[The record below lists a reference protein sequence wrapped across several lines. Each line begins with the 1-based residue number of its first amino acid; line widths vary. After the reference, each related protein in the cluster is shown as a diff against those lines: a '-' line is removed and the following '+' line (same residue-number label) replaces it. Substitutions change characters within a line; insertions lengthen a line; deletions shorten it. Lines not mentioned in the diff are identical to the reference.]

1 MIFRV
6 PTSASIAALALSVVA
21 ACAAESGVVAVP
33 RALDP
38 LDFYPL
44 RVGNAWSYDVD
55 TGEPSTTLAVTRVE
69 AFDGTIAEL
78 RTGESVVRYQVGS
91 DGIRLPGSD
100 AWLIRAPIRVG
111 ATWPAP
117 GGRSAELV
125 STRAV
130 SETPA
135 GRFDDCLEVLE
146 VGGKLDLEVRTV
158 YCRSIGPTTVTSTM
172 RSKRSARSLTV
183 AARLR
188 GYEVSPQAS
197 GP

>member
-6 PTSASIAALALSVVA
+6 LGSASIAALALCLVA
-21 ACAAESGVVAVP
+21 ACATGSGVVAAP
-33 RALDP
+33 KALDP

-55 TGEPSTTLAVTRVE
+55 TGELSTTLAVTRVE

-78 RTGESVVRYQVGS
+78 RTGESVVRYQVAS
-91 DGIRLPGSD
+91 DGIRLRGAD
-100 AWLIRAPIRVG
+100 AWLIRGPIRVG
-111 ATWPAP
+111 STWPAP
-117 GGRSAELV
+117 GGRSAEIV
-125 STRAV
+125 SLGAM

-135 GRFDDCLEVLE
+135 GRFDGCLEVLE

-158 YCRSIGPTTVTSTM
+158 YCRGIGPTIVTSTM
-172 RSKRSARSLTV
+172 RSKQSARVLTV
-183 AARLR
+183 SARLR

-197 GP
+197 DP

>member
-6 PTSASIAALALSVVA
+6 PGSASIAALAVCLAA
-21 ACAAESGVVAVP
+21 ACATESGVVANP
-33 RALDP
+33 TALDP

-44 RVGNAWSYDVD
+44 RVGHAWSYDVD

-78 RTGESVVRYQVGS
+78 RTGESVVRYEVAS
-91 DGIRLPGSD
+91 DGIRLRGAD

-125 STRAV
+125 SLGAM

-158 YCRSIGPTTVTSTM
+158 YCRGIGPTSVTSTM
-172 RSKRSARSLTV
+172 RSKQSARSLTV
-183 AARLR
+183 SARLR

-197 GP
+197 DP

>member
-6 PTSASIAALALSVVA
+6 PGSASIAALAVCLAA
-21 ACAAESGVVAVP
+21 ACATESGVVANP
-33 RALDP
+33 TALDP

-44 RVGNAWSYDVD
+44 RVGHAWSYDVD

-78 RTGESVVRYQVGS
+78 RTGESVVRYEVAS
-91 DGIRLPGSD
+91 DGIRLRGAD

-125 STRAV
+125 SLGAM

-158 YCRSIGPTTVTSTM
+158 YCRGIGPTSVTSTM
-172 RSKRSARSLTV
+172 RSKQSARSLTV
-183 AARLR
+183 SARLR
-188 GYEVSPQAS
+188 GYEISPRVS